1 MCTYVCNAK
10 WNLKKH
16 CNAVHQMDYPPPDVN
31 WKRIK
36 IVPKIKGISDTVAIS
51 NDAVNSGTVPI
62 GSAAANSAV
71 VAVNNPSAIPIESAE
86 GNANVVDIGSTLG
99 NSDTADMTGV

>member
-1 MCTYVCNAK
+1 MCNAK

-36 IVPKIKGISDTVAIS
+36 IVPQIQGISDTVAIS
-51 NDAVNSGTVPI
+51 NDAVNTGTVAI
-62 GSAAANSAV
+62 GSTAGNSVV
-71 VAVNNPSAIPIESAE
+71 VAVNNSSEIPIEDAT
-86 GNANVVDIGSTLG
+86 GNANTCS
-99 NSDTADMTGV
+99 